1 MKKSKKVRRPVDAI
15 RDPVTRLLIDPD
27 FLGGLTLV
35 EAKPKDPLGN
45 VSIDRDFLRSMI
57 HWS

>member
-1 MKKSKKVRRPVDAI
+1 MKKSKKVRRPVDAT
-15 RDPVTRLLIDPD
+15 REAVTRLLIDPD

-35 EAKPKDPLGN
+35 EARPKEMGDSI
-45 VSIDRDFLRSMI
+45 SIDRDFLRSMI

>member
-1 MKKSKKVRRPVDAI
+1 MKKSKKVRRPVDATQN
-15 RDPVTRLLIDPD
+15 DVTRLLIDPD

-35 EAKPKDPLGN
+35 EARPRDSM
-45 VSIDRDFLRSMI
+45 SIDRDFLRSMR

>member
-1 MKKSKKVRRPVDAI
+1 MKKSKKSRRPVDAT
-15 RDPVTRLLIDPD
+15 REDVTRLLIDPD

-35 EAKPKDPLGN
+35 EARPKELGDI
-45 VSIDRDFLRSMI
+45 SIDRDFLRSMR

>member
-1 MKKSKKVRRPVDAI
+1 MKKSKKVRRPVDATQN
-15 RDPVTRLLIDPD
+15 DVTRLLIDPD

-35 EAKPKDPLGN
+35 EARPKE
-45 VSIDRDFLRSMI
+45 VTIDRDFLRSMI